1 MKRSDFALLL
11 TLAALWGSSYLFM
24 HLGAGE
30 FGAVPFAGLRA
41 GIAAAV
47 LLPLLAHRRGLAELR
62 NHWQPLFLIG
72 LTQSALPFVLFSFAA
87 TTIPTGLSAI
97 LGATTPL
104 FAAIIS
110 RAWLGDRLPASR
122 LIGLLV
128 GFSGVVWLVW
138 DKAVLQSSTPAAGW
152 AVLACLLAA
161 LLYGYSANYTKR
173 CAAGVSPLA
182 VAAGSQLA
190 SALLLALPAAWSW
203 PATLPGVR
211 AWGALVTLAIACTT
225 VAYVLFYGL
234 IARVGAA
241 RTVTVTF
248 MIPVFGVLWG
258 TLFLGEAISPGMIL
272 GCAVV
277 LTGTGLTTG
286 FLRLPLPTG
295 LKPAGGTL
303 AS

>member
-1 MKRSDFALLL
+1 MR
-11 TLAALWGSSYLFM
+11 
-24 HLGAGE
+24 LGAGE

-41 GIAAAV
+41 GIAALL
-47 LLPLLAHRRGLAELR
+47 LLPSLVLRRGLADLR
-62 NHWQPLFLIG
+62 HHWKPFVLIG

-87 TTIPTGLSAI
+87 TALTTGLSAI

-110 RAWLGDRLPASR
+110 WAWLGERLQASR
-122 LIGLLV
+122 VTGLLV
-128 GFSGVVWLVW
+128 GFAGVVWLAW
-138 DKAVLQSSTPAAGW
+138 DKAAVKSSGPAVGW
-152 AVLACLLAA
+152 AILACLLAA

-173 CAAGVSPLA
+173 CAAGVPPLA

-190 SALLLALPAAWSW
+190 SALMLALPAAWSW
-203 PATLPGVR
+203 PATMPSGR
-211 AWGALVTLAIACTT
+211 AWSALLTLAIACTT

-248 MIPVFGVLWG
+248 LIPVFGVLWG
-258 TLFLGEAISPGMIL
+258 TLFLGEAITPGMTL
-272 GCAVV
+272 GCAVI

-286 FLRLPLPTG
+286 LIRLPRAAR
-295 LKPAGGTL
+295 LKPALGI
-303 AS
+303 SSP